1 MKFVIRRT
9 PLGFE
14 TYLWLDGALADLRD
28 LMSQVEVRHPLAL
41 RPRPLMPPRDTP
53 ILANVA
59 YVTLDEKLLAVVH

>member
-28 LMSQVEVRHPLAL
+28 LMSQVEAPHPLAL
-41 RPRPLMPPRDTP
+41 RPVPCPRR
-53 ILANVA
+53 
-59 YVTLDEKLLAVVH
+59 VTTFRVPAASVTSDEKLLAVVH